1 MFFDFFMLMG
11 FIVPIF
17 VIIILNSTLY
27 DGWRH
32 MFFIY
37 PFLSYFMGVGFI
49 WSINYLKYKFFFTFK
64 KIVIIISVLTFL
76 SPIVKIVQLHPYQNV
91 FFNSLAGKDPM
102 KYFEGDYWALSMREG
117 IEWILKNDDKDRV
130 WIASNY
136 NMAKI
141 NYPII
146 KKNDRERLG
155 WLYIKHRY
163 DSPATIRPNEL
174 GIKADY
180 YITNFRWAGSDYKKL
195 KYQTFPPYE
204 NELFSIEK
212 DNMKI
217 LGIYKY
223 KVQN

>member
-1 MFFDFFMLMG
+1 
-11 FIVPIF
+11 
-17 VIIILNSTLY
+17 
-27 DGWRH
+27 
-32 MFFIY
+32 
-37 PFLSYFMGVGFI
+37 
-49 WSINYLKYKFFFTFK
+49 
-64 KIVIIISVLTFL
+64 
-76 SPIVKIVQLHPYQNV
+76 
-91 FFNSLAGKDPM
+91 
-102 KYFEGDYWALSMREG
+102 
-117 IEWILKNDDKDRV
+117 
-130 WIASNY
+130 
-136 NMAKI
+136 MAKI